1 MSVHRGVSCDKC
13 GKSGFSG
20 KRYKCLLCFDFDL
33 CADCYESLGEDT
45 ANNGR
50 HTSSH
55 PVQCI
60 LTRAEMSLYYG
71 GDHSADFAYS
81 FTCPYCSHPG
91 YTEQTLQEHVN
102 TQHADQRTEVICPIC
117 ATLPDGDANFVSDD
131 FPEHLAIEHQAV
143 RDMDDSSQRLIR
155 RIHQRGG
162 RMKGYHRLYTSGNT
176 YQPQS
181 GGAGS
186 LFNTGYLPRKERQ
199 HGGFSHQQPSGSEAD
214 PLADLLSQLSSSHR
228 ESLQLHS
235 AGMPNLDAL
244 NEERFEQLSKQY
256 LEYNKYSLNQ
266 FSDKP
271 SSSDAK
277 NAHPYKTMAEG
288 QLSKGGKEPGG
299 KSKEIRELHSIPVR
313 HEMTQ
318 QMKDISKESEENKE
332 AFDLM
337 RADQWMF
344 LSELLISSLA
354 EEWKAASSSDDE
366 LDMK

>member
-60 LTRAEMSLYYG
+60 LTRAEMSIYYG
-71 GDHSADFAYS
+71 GENSADFAYS

-91 YTEQTLQEHVN
+91 YTEQALQEHVN

-131 FPEHLAIEHQAV
+131 FPEHLAIEHQAA
-143 RDMDDSSQRLIR
+143 RDLDDSSQRLIR

-162 RMKGYHRLYTSGNT
+162 RMKGYHRLYTSGST
-176 YQPQS
+176 HQPAPP

-186 LFNTGYLPRKERQ
+186 LFNTGYLPRKERL
-199 HGGFSHQQPSGSEAD
+199 HGGFSHQPGGGGEAD

-235 AGMPNLDAL
+235 AGIPNLDAL

-256 LEYNKYSLNQ
+256 GEYSKYSLNQ

-271 SSSDAK
+271 GDSKYA
-277 NAHPYKTMAEG
+277 AMYKSLAEG
-288 QLSKGGKEPGG
+288 QLGKSGKEQGG
-299 KSKEIRELHSIPVR
+299 KSKETREPQGIPIR

-318 QMKDISKESEENKE
+318 QMKDMSKESEEKKE
-332 AFDLM
+332 AFDTM

-344 LSELLISSLA
+344 LSDLLVSSLG
-354 EEWKAASSSDDE
+354 EELKAASSSDDE
-366 LDMK
+366 LAMK